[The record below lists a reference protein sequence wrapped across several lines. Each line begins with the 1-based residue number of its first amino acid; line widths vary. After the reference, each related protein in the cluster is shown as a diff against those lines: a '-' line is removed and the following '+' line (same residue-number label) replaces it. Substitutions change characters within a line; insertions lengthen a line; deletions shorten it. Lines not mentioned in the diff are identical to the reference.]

1 MIGSSTLSAIAFLA
15 TVSGLPGLNN
25 IPTPATKEYS
35 RAKAAAVAADT
46 LPLPWRPSWRLA
58 LENSFVQSGLQPI
71 GDPNGPIKLQIASD
85 PRRLQIEVDPDSGT
99 FRSSVEVGDVSLGT
113 GYRKPLSQF
122 ARDYAAKSF
131 HDHWLANARQNVN
144 SLGSATPVAHTGLSL
159 PIPVHLPSKLTS
171 ILGPGGPALNVSGSE
186 SIRLSGT
193 SNWTNSQ
200 IGVVGQRQSLF
211 PSLDMQQ
218 DLDIRLEGQ
227 LSDRVKVNLL
237 QNSANQVP
245 LANRIAI
252 NYRGDE
258 DDFVQALDLGNT
270 NLALPGTQY
279 VSYSGKN
286 EGLFGVRFASRI
298 GALGF
303 SGLASKQEGRSEH
316 AVYTGGASVNKPP
329 PFTDLDWVKGQ
340 YFLLYDPNYGTFYDI
355 DDKSIQLYLD
365 DANAGNDHETKP
377 GYAVIDPHHAFQL
390 PLRAAQDSAVVRG
403 SFDILNPGP
412 DQQYE
417 VLSKMYTFNDTVFKV
432 IRLKTPI
439 PVGTNQTLAVTY
451 SAKAIGAN
459 GARGAPIQVGGDVI
473 TAGPDS
479 GAIVMKLLRAPRIL
493 QTSADGIHYDTTAA
507 FAPVRELELKNVYNL
522 GGFGIDPKSF
532 KLQVQ
537 SGQNDPPLV
546 DI

>member
-1 MIGSSTLSAIAFLA
+1 MIGTSTLSAIALLA

-25 IPTPATKEYS
+25 IPAPATKEYN

-46 LPLPWRPSWRLA
+46 LPVPWRPSWRLA
-58 LENSFVQSGLQPI
+58 LENSFVQSGLRPI
-71 GDPNGPIKLQIASD
+71 GDPQGPIKLQTAFD
-85 PRRLQIEVDPDSGT
+85 PRSIRVDVDPEAGT
-99 FRSSVEVGDVSLGT
+99 FRSSVEVGDVPVAAS
-113 GYRKPLSQF
+113 YRRPLAQY
-122 ARDYAAKSF
+122 ARAFSTKSF
-131 HDHWLANARQNVN
+131 HDRWLDSNRRNVN
-144 SLGSATPVAHTGLSL
+144 SFGSNTPLEHTGLSL
-159 PIPVHLPSKLTS
+159 PIPVKLPTPLTS

-193 SNWTNSQ
+193 SNWTNQ
-200 IGVVGQRQSLF
+200 QVGEIGQRKSLF

-270 NLALPGTQY
+270 NLSLPGTQY

-286 EGLFGVRFASRI
+286 EGLFGVKFASRI

-451 SAKAIGAN
+451 SAKAIGA
-459 GARGAPIQVGGDVI
+459 G
-473 TAGPDS
+473 
-479 GAIVMKLLRAPRIL
+479 
-493 QTSADGIHYDTTAA
+493 
-507 FAPVRELELKNVYNL
+507 
-522 GGFGIDPKSF
+522 
-532 KLQVQ
+532 
-537 SGQNDPPLV
+537 
-546 DI
+546 